1 MNLYAQIICDSRQIW
16 WSIII
21 NWQTTKGSRLYF
33 WSEDTQYCCH
43 WFEGKNGFTP
53 WMQRLKVQRREKWKK
68 RGKSPHYFSTQRRA
82 THQYDWRREKKTLNR
97 FYSRRSNEPLTDL
110 KCHFKTWTDFFSNS
124 LNWIHIIQIECC
136 LCTVLHKS
144 EVTLPSV
151 GKFDCDSKYRN
162 KYILIRWVKLMVS

>member
-1 MNLYAQIICDSRQIW
+1 MKRGHTILLSLIWGKKRFHAMNAKIES
-16 WSIII
+16 
-21 NWQTTKGSRLYF
+21 TT
-33 WSEDTQYCCH
+33 T
-43 WFEGKNGFTP
+43 
-53 WMQRLKVQRREKWKK
+53 REVKK

-82 THQYDWRREKKTLNR
+82 THQHDWRREKKTLNR

-124 LNWIHIIQIECC
+124 LNWIHIIQIEWC

-144 EVTLPSV
+144 EATLPSV

-162 KYILIRWVKLMVS
+162 EYVLIRWVKLMVS

>member
-1 MNLYAQIICDSRQIW
+1 MNRKIPDTSFCLWIMNLYAQIICDSRQIW

-82 THQYDWRREKKTLNR
+82 TDQYDWRREKKTLNR

-110 KCHFKTWTDFFSNS
+110 KCHFKTWTDFFFQFTELNS
-124 LNWIHIIQIECC
+124 HYPNW
-136 LCTVLHKS
+136 
-144 EVTLPSV
+144 
-151 GKFDCDSKYRN
+151 
-162 KYILIRWVKLMVS
+162 MVSVYCFA